1 MKGNNT
7 KKLAIYG
14 LFIAL
19 IFLLGLTNLGYIR
32 LSFAAITTVHIP
44 VIIGAFVLGVKGGA
58 VLGFFFGLTSLIQCF
73 MAPDAIAAIVLGTG
87 SESGFGF
94 YNVLLIIT
102 IIFIPRILAGVL
114 SAIAYRALSKI
125 DKTEVFAMG
134 AAAVIGT
141 LTNTV
146 LLLGGLCLLASEQ
159 TASAFGVGTT
169 AKALFAAILGVVTT
183 NGIAEAIAAV
193 IIGVA
198 VGKAISVYLKRHPLE
213 KNV

>member
-102 IIFIPRILAGVL
+102 IIFIPRILVGVL
-114 SAIAYRALSKI
+114 SAVAYRALSKI

-134 AAAVIGT
+134 AAAVTGT

-159 TASAFGVGTT
+159 TAAAFGVGTT
-169 AKALFAAILGVVTT
+169 AKALFAAIRERE
-183 NGIAEAIAAV
+183 N
-193 IIGVA
+193 
-198 VGKAISVYLKRHPLE
+198 PLY
-213 KNV
+213 